1 MTLSPKMNNKIK
13 KLNEN
18 VSRQVDDVYCA
29 QIPNSHFAR
38 NRRVFENFVYVW
50 SPGREWINNVLCIL
64 TYIELQRNFLFHWWN
79 TVWIQMCKGVNKISP
94 QKWVLYQQVELSL
107 IQSKRGDKFYLFF
120 LIVNIAGGFLQI
132 IAVIRAEIQ
141 IDTNLAVVR

>member
-1 MTLSPKMNNKIK
+1 MSADKWTTFIAHKFQTVISLEID
-13 KLNEN
+13 EF
-18 VSRQVDDVYCA
+18 SRISFMFDHQ
-29 QIPNSHFAR
+29 
-38 NRRVFENFVYVW
+38 E
-50 SPGREWINNVLCIL
+50 ENNVLCIL

-94 QKWVLYQQVELSL
+94 QKWVLYRQVELL
-107 IQSKRGDKFYLFF
+107 PIQSKRGDKFYLFF
-120 LIVNIAGGFLQI
+120 LIVNIAGGFVQI